1 MIFSYSLYFSVS
13 FRPEDDDFDIEE
25 ELQKLRPTRRLELEP
40 GSRRGLVEDFRVTV
54 IPEDRGP
61 GDSEDEGESESDS
74 DGPINYEDDD
84 DDDDGDV
91 TTSMIL

>member
-1 MIFSYSLYFSVS
+1 MYFSVS

-40 GSRRGLVEDFRVTV
+40 GSRRGLVEDLRVTV
-54 IPEDRGP
+54 IPEDGGP
-61 GDSEDEGESESDS
+61 GNSEDEGESDS

-91 TTSMIL
+91 TTSTIL